1 MILDR
6 PAQNEADLTAEV
18 VVIGAGAV
26 GIFLAVQLARRG
38 IKVIVLESGQ
48 RQFSSQAQ
56 SLNASQ
62 SVGRHHDGI
71 THGRA
76 RVLGGTTTLWG
87 GQLVPFRDIDFESRP
102 WVEAEAWPIS
112 LDDMRPHYQEV
123 AKILGLDSTGSD
135 DMSVWKDLGIAPL
148 ALGCDFDLLLT
159 RWLKE
164 PNFYRYFREDL
175 ESNRNI
181 LVHLGAACTSI
192 CVSENGS
199 SIDSLNVATDDGREI
214 KVRGRNFVVATGT
227 IEASRLMLNSARVN
241 DQASWKK
248 NQWVGRCFQDHMD
261 LRAARVQVNNKA
273 DFAKHFD
280 NIYVKG
286 FKYQPKIC
294 LSLESQKRLGSTNIG
309 ASFLFEN
316 SVSNNIANIKHAI
329 KSIKNGVRPD
339 NISNLLKDLM
349 AASKI
354 WLPLIYRYIKDRRA
368 YNTLDGSVELVLHC
382 EQIPNAESRISLS
395 KNQTDHLGTPL
406 PVLSWNING
415 REINSMAMFCE
426 ELSRQFEG
434 NGLATL
440 SIDADLMARSPTIL
454 DKCTDTNHHCGGLR
468 MSTDPARGVVDP
480 QLTVH
485 GTSNLS
491 IAGAA
496 TFPSSSFA
504 NPTFTALALTLR
516 LADHLEKA
524 ALCNK

>member
-1 MILDR
+1 MILDH
-6 PAQNEADLTAEV
+6 PAQNEADLTADV

-56 SLNASQ
+56 SLNASE
-62 SVGRHHDGI
+62 SVGRHHEGI

-102 WVEAEAWPIS
+102 WIEAEAWPVS
-112 LDDMRPHYQEV
+112 LDDMRPYYQEV

-148 ALGCDFDLLLT
+148 ALSRDFDLLLT

-175 ESNRNI
+175 ESNSNL
-181 LVHLGAACTSI
+181 LVHTGAACTSI
-192 CVSENGS
+192 CVSEDGS
-199 SIDSLNVATDDGREI
+199 SIDSVKVTAGDGREI

-227 IEASRLMLNSARVN
+227 IEASRLMLNSARLN
-241 DQASWKK
+241 DQASWKQ
-248 NQWVGRCFQDHMD
+248 NPWVGRSFQDHMD
-261 LRAARVQVNNKA
+261 LRAARVQVKNKA
-273 DFAKHFD
+273 EFSKNFD

-286 FKYQPKIC
+286 FKYQPKIS
-294 LSLESQKRLGSTNIG
+294 LSVDAQKHLGSTNIA
-309 ASFLFEN
+309 ASFLFE
-316 SVSNNIANIKHAI
+316 SSISNNIANIKHAI
-329 KSIKNGVRPD
+329 KSIRSGSRPD
-339 NISNLLKDLM
+339 NLSTLFKDIL

-354 WLPLIYRYIKDRRA
+354 WLPLIVRYIKDRRA
-368 YNTLDGSVELVLHC
+368 YNALDGGVDLVLHC
-382 EQIPNAESRISLS
+382 EQIPNAESSISLS
-395 KNQTDHLGTPL
+395 ATQTDHLGTPL
-406 PVLSWNING
+406 PVLNWNIDG

-440 SIDADLMARSPTIL
+440 SIDADLKARSPAIL
-454 DKCTDTNHHCGGLR
+454 DKCKDTNHHCGGLR
-468 MSTDPARGVVDP
+468 MSTDPARGVVDR

-491 IAGAA
+491 VAGAA

-524 ALCNK
+524 ASCNK